1 MIKKIKKIKNLGIF
15 SDYVWDSSLP
25 DFKRYNIIYGW
36 NGCGKTTL
44 SSLFD
49 TLESGQSTK
58 FPELEYEID
67 SESGVT
73 KQGTTYSRKVRVF
86 NQDYVA
92 NNVQVLSC
100 TAKPIYILGEE
111 NKKIADQI
119 EKDEKEVIS
128 LNSQIKKHKLDLE
141 NQEKDKNKKFTDIAR
156 TISSNTSGEATRRYD
171 KRDAEEAF
179 KKLLK
184 KELIDEAGL
193 TKHNL
198 TLRQLEKPQLTLLS
212 TPQLVIGGNTYDT
225 NKGIEKINEVAVNLC
240 RETVETVIIDKLKDN
255 ADISEWVENGIHIH
269 ETHKSTVCEFC
280 NQSLPKERL
289 LELAKHFNDAD
300 KKLKIK
306 IDENLSDLR
315 SLYSQIETVKTID
328 KANLYDEIQPDY
340 QKKAEKFETV
350 KKTILGE
357 ITKAGTL
364 VKEKKSKTTEV
375 VNFEQ
380 KINLDEFLS
389 AISEIN
395 ELIKQHNDKSNN
407 FKNEKLNAQKELE
420 KHYLSTIF
428 DDINELET
436 KMENSKKDLTNK
448 KSDLESTSKAI
459 IENKSKI
466 SSSHKA
472 CKAINDGIKTFLG
485 RDEITFEVEGDGY
498 VIKRHGK
505 IAENLSEG
513 EKTAIAF
520 VYFTVHLQ
528 DQNFDTKEGILVI
541 DDPVS
546 SLDSNSLFQAF
557 AFLKNSVKDAKQ
569 IFVLTHNFDFLR
581 LLLNWVKNIPNSA
594 GEKSYY
600 MIKNTDTTAGR
611 VASISLLDKDL
622 QDHESEYHFLFKLLY
637 TFKSDGTIMSV
648 YHMPNIARKA
658 LETFLMFRVPS
669 NQSPFKKL
677 ESLNDKFDQNKLT
690 AIYKFTN
697 DQSHITGKGL
707 DPSLVQE
714 TQKNVKYLLEMIQT
728 TFPEHYSIL
737 EKSITG

>member
-15 SDYVWDSSLP
+15 SDYAWDSSLP
-25 DFKRYNIIYGW
+25 DFKRYNIVYGW

-49 TLESGQSTK
+49 ALEPGQLPK
-58 FPELEYEID
+58 FPDLEYEVD
-67 SESGVT
+67 SESGT
-73 KQGTTYSRKVRVF
+73 LRQGTQYSRKVRVF
-86 NQDYVA
+86 NQAYVT

-100 TAKPIYILGEE
+100 TAKPIFILGEE

-119 EKDEKEVIS
+119 EKDEKEVVS
-128 LNSQIKKHKLDLE
+128 LNFQIKKHKADYE
-141 NQEKDKNKKFTDIAR
+141 DQEREKNKKFTDIAR

-171 KRDAEEAF
+171 KRDAEDAF
-179 KKLLK
+179 KKLTK
-184 KELIDEAGL
+184 KELLDEKEL

-198 TLRQLEKPQLTLLS
+198 TLRQLEKTQLTLL
-212 TPQLVIGGNTYDT
+212 TIPQLTVNGSTLTTKDGV
-225 NKGIEKINEVAVNLC
+225 KAINQSVVNLC
-240 RETVETVIIDKLKDN
+240 SETVEIVIISRLKEN
-255 ADISEWVENGIHIH
+255 PDISDWVEHGIALHNKHASAI
-269 ETHKSTVCEFC
+269 CEFC
-280 NQSLPKERL
+280 NQSLSKNRL
-289 LELAKHFNDAD
+289 LDLSKHFNDAD
-300 KKLKIK
+300 KKLKTK
-306 IDENLSDLR
+306 IDELVADLR
-315 SLYSQIETVKTID
+315 SFYSQIENIRAFD
-328 KANLYDEIQPDY
+328 KANLYDELQQDY
-340 QKKAEKFETV
+340 QKKVEGFELA
-350 KKTILGE
+350 KKSILDE
-357 ITKAGTL
+357 ITKVGIL
-364 VKEKKSKTTEV
+364 LKEKKSKTTEV
-375 VNFEQ
+375 VKSEQ
-380 KINLDEFLS
+380 QINLDKLVTSIREV
-389 AISEIN
+389 N
-395 ELIKQHNDKSNN
+395 ESIGTHNDKTNN
-407 FKNEKLNAQKELE
+407 FKTEKISAQKELE

-428 DDINELET
+428 DDIKDLDAKLE
-436 KMENSKKDLTNK
+436 KSEKDLTEKTKILKTTND
-448 KSDLESTSKAI
+448 SIT
-459 IENKSKI
+459 ENKSKI

-472 CKAINDGIKTFLG
+472 CKAINDGIKTFLC
-485 RDEITFEVEGDGY
+485 RDEINFEVEGEGY

-528 DQNFDTKEGILVI
+528 DQEFDTKEGILVI

-600 MIKNTDTTAGR
+600 MIKNTDSATGRTASL
-611 VASISLLDKDL
+611 SILDKDL

-648 YHMPNIARKA
+648 YHMPNIARKT

-669 NQSPFKKL
+669 NESPFKKL
-677 ESLNDKFDQNKLT
+677 DSLKDKFDPNKLT

-714 TQKNVKYLLEMIQT
+714 TQKNVKYLLELIET

-737 EKSITG
+737 ERSIQN